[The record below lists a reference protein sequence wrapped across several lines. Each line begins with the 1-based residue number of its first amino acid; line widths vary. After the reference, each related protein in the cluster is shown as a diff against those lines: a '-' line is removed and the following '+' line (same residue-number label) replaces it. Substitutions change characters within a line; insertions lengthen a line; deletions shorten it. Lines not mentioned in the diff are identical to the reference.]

1 MPKVNKKRFFLI
13 SSLLVVIVCLTVL
26 SLTAQ
31 AAIQDSKKN
40 IYISSEE
47 VIEGNF
53 IQAGGTV
60 DFNGQAQKDVI
71 IAEGNINITGPVKGD
86 VIVAGGN
93 IKIKGEVAGNVR
105 VAGGTIEID
114 NKVGKNVNVFGGT
127 VIIGQD
133 AEIGWDVL
141 VFGGNIEIRGKVGG
155 NIRGRGGNAILAN
168 EVGGNVDLKIDPK
181 EGQLILYPQ
190 ANIKGN
196 LTYTASQEAE
206 IKEGAKI
213 AGETIYKPTVKPS
226 VPPVTPIKK
235 ALGVSYFVGKI
246 IGLLALLVVGL
257 LIILL
262 ARKTSKE
269 IGEKML
275 EKPWV
280 NLGWGVIY
288 LIITP
293 IVLILVAI
301 TVIGIPLSLI
311 TLAFYLITLYLTKI
325 FVGIALGQKL
335 LRWMKKKQ
343 EVSLVW
349 GMILGVIVFSIL
361 TNLPFVGW
369 IIGLLGT
376 CWALG
381 AIVET
386 KKQILKQIE
395 K

>member
-1 MPKVNKKRFFLI
+1 MPKLNKKRLFLVF
-13 SSLLVVIVCLTVL
+13 SLLVVIVYSTAL
-26 SLTAQ
+26 SLTSQ

-53 IQAGGTV
+53 IQAGGIV

-71 IAEGNINITGPVKGD
+71 IAGGNINVTGPVKGD
-86 VIVAGGN
+86 VIVTGGN

-105 VAGGTIEID
+105 VAGGTIEVD

-127 VIIGQD
+127 VTIGQN

-141 VFGGNIEIRGKVGG
+141 VFAGNIEIRGKVAGD
-155 NIRGRGGNAILAN
+155 IKGRGGNTILAN
-168 EVGGNVDLKIDPK
+168 EVGGNVDLRLDSE

-213 AGETIYKPTVKPS
+213 AGEVLYKPTVL
-226 VPPVTPIKK
+226 PVTPVKK
-235 ALGVSYFVGKI
+235 ALGLASFVGKI
-246 IGLLALLVVGL
+246 IGLLALIVVGL

-262 ARKTSKE
+262 ARKTSKK

-288 LIITP
+288 LIVTP
-293 IVLILVAI
+293 VILILIAI

-311 TLAFYLITLYLTKI
+311 VLASYLIALYLTKI
-325 FVGIALGQKL
+325 FVGIALGQRL
-335 LRWMKKKQ
+335 LRWIQKKQ

-361 TNLPFVGW
+361 TNLPFIGW
-369 IIGLLGT
+369 IILFLGT

-381 AIVET
+381 AMVEI

-395 K
+395 E